1 MKPAPHLLQVFGRL
15 ENPAV
20 REFESS
26 RFPQFGQM
34 KKGTER
40 KSSDRTPRVRG

>member
-1 MKPAPHLLQVFGRL
+1 LAQPFGRL

-26 RFPQFGQM
+26 LFPQFGQM
-34 KKGTER
+34 KNGTISR
-40 KSSDRTPRVRG
+40 LVNARPVTAL